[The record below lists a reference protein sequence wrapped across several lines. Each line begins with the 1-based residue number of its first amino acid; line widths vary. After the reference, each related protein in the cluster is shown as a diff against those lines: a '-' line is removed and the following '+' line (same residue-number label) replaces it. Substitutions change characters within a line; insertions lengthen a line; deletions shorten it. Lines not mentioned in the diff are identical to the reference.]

1 MISHFLESHFKSS
14 CILFMLW
21 LSLNLFC
28 YLGTAGIWE
37 WVEADPL
44 SECPGLNLLSLQPED
59 GPDCLLQVLAG
70 EAGSCTS
77 VEQVMVMQIYVNVYW
92 YQVNTEWRKV
102 VITVSVY
109 MYDHC
114 VWKVLLWHNQW
125 LFTYRMKKIPSIQY
139 FGTWT
144 RIMVKY
150 NTFREFTQ
158 NNLCKMHVPSP
169 RAGMTMTVC

>member
-77 VEQVMVMQIYVNVYW
+77 VEQGYGNADIC
-92 YQVNTEWRKV
+92 K
-102 VITVSVY
+102 
-109 MYDHC
+109 C
-114 VWKVLLWHNQW
+114 VLIPSK
-125 LFTYRMKKIPSIQY
+125 YRMKESGNYSKCIHVWP
-139 FGTWT
+139 
-144 RIMVKY
+144 
-150 NTFREFTQ
+150 
-158 NNLCKMHVPSP
+158 LCMESL
-169 RAGMTMTVC
+169 TLT